1 MHSFLIDECLSPA
14 LVALAHGRGSSAVHV
29 AHVGLAGVKDRS
41 LMPFIRQGSHTLV
54 TNNRIDFRLLHAAE
68 ELHDGL
74 IVIVPNVSRDEQQD
88 GHPVRRLGVCGLD
101 VFLIVQIFRD
111 RTNRSPGTNHRGG
124 KQHRHQNRRR

>member
-14 LVALAHGRGSSAVHV
+14 LVTLAHGRGSLAVHV
-29 AHVGLAGVKDRS
+29 AHVGLAGAKDRS

-74 IVIVPNVSRDEQQD
+74 IVIMPNVSRDEQLWLFALVMDHLDLAPDLVNRVLEIDAD
-88 GHPVRRLGVCGLD
+88 GN
-101 VFLIVQIFRD
+101 IVVE
-111 RTNRSPGTNHRGG
+111 TLAAG
-124 KQHRHQNRRR
+124 

>member
-14 LVALAHGRGSSAVHV
+14 LVTLAHRRGSLAVHV

-74 IVIVPNVSRDEQQD
+74 IVIVPNVSRDERLRLFALVMDHLDLSPDLVNRVLEIDAD
-88 GHPVRRLGVCGLD
+88 GN
-101 VFLIVQIFRD
+101 IVVE
-111 RTNRSPGTNHRGG
+111 TLAAG
-124 KQHRHQNRRR
+124 